1 MQYQGWGEN
10 EALRRRVGVWHCL
23 ATLRLPSQSQLHRK
37 ARLAWVNRLF
47 GFRIKKSVKSNPFL
61 FCDISFTEEA
71 QVSKNCPRANGF
83 FPFPAEESCQKFWDC
98 RGGKS
103 YLQECPVGVIFDP
116 KGSPKIWQ
124 NCLIQSISIIEHFMF
139 YFQSMLV

>member
-1 MQYQGWGEN
+1 MKLCDDGLVYDIASQHCDYPAKVNCTGRPD
-10 EALRRRVGVWHCL
+10 LRESIDFLGS
-23 ATLRLPSQSQLHRK
+23 ASK
-37 ARLAWVNRLF
+37 NRLNLIF
-47 GFRIKKSVKSNPFL
+47 D
-61 FCDISFTEEA
+61 DIFFTEEA

-116 KGSPKIWQ
+116 KGSPKI
-124 NCLIQSISIIEHFMF
+124 
-139 YFQSMLV
+139 